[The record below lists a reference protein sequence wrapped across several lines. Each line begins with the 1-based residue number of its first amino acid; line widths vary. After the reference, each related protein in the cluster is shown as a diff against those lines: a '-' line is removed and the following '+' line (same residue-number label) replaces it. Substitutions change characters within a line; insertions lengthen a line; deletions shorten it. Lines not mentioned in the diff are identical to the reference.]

1 MKSSNNDLW
10 CSDFWC
16 FPRGTS
22 GKEPICQ
29 CRRSKRHGFSPW
41 IGKIPW
47 RRAWQSTPVF
57 LPGEYQGQRRL
68 VGYSPY
74 HCKQLDTTKQL
85 STHTQFLML
94 ESSVNH
100 TTEFFFLIGSG
111 SITGSKILFY
121 FFTLFF
127 LFLFFLEWSRWYTT
141 TCMVKVI

>member
-1 MKSSNNDLW
+1 MKSSNNDLR
-10 CSDFWC
+10 C
-16 FPRGTS
+16 FPHGTS
-22 GKEPICQ
+22 GKEPVCQ

-41 IGKIPW
+41 IGKSPW

-85 STHTQFLML
+85 GTHTQFLML

-100 TTEFFFLIGSG
+100 TTEFFFLFGSG
-111 SITGSKILFY
+111 SITGSKILF
-121 FFTLFF
+121 FHLVFSFPFSF
-127 LFLFFLEWSRWYTT
+127 LFR
-141 TCMVKVI
+141 MVLLVYYYLYG